1 MCQRAELA
9 AGKGCAIKA
18 LVVAICQ
25 TIMKTLLA
33 ILASVAVVTFTG
45 CKPASSSHSHSHG
58 GHHHEPPHGGTAI
71 DLGDEDAHLE
81 FVHDAPAGKLTC
93 YVLKPHMSGFQ
104 RITQE
109 TIELT
114 AQVAGKAAPLTLKAV
129 ANAATGEKPGDTS
142 QFEAQADWLKAAMS
156 FDVELKAI
164 NVRGKD
170 YTALKF
176 NIPKGAAPEAV
187 KK

>member
-1 MCQRAELA
+1 M
-9 AGKGCAIKA
+9 
-18 LVVAICQ
+18 
-25 TIMKTLLA
+25 MKTLFALFAVLSLA
-33 ILASVAVVTFTG
+33 TFTA
-45 CKPASSSHSHSHG
+45 CKPSGSHSHGHG

-81 FVHDAPAGKLTC
+81 FVLDAAAGKLTC

-109 TIELT
+109 AIELA
-114 AQVAGKAAPLTLKAV
+114 AQVNGKAEPLTLKAV
-129 ANAATGEKPGDTS
+129 ANAATGEKAGDTS
-142 QFEAQADWLKAAMS
+142 QFEAQADWLKTAKS

-164 NVRGKD
+164 QVRGKD

-176 NIPKGAAPEAV
+176 NFPKGTAPEAV

>member
-1 MCQRAELA
+1 
-9 AGKGCAIKA
+9 
-18 LVVAICQ
+18 
-25 TIMKTLLA
+25 MKTLLA
-33 ILASVAVVTFTG
+33 FFASVAVVALTA
-45 CKPASSSHSHSHG
+45 CKPAGSSHSHSHG

-81 FVHDAPAGKLTC
+81 FVLEAATGKLTC

-104 RITQE
+104 RLTQE
-109 TIELT
+109 AIELT
-114 AQVAGKAAPLTLKAV
+114 AQVNGKAETLTLKAV

-142 QFEAQADWLKAAMS
+142 QFEAQADWLKTAKS
-156 FDVELKAI
+156 FDVELKAVQ
-164 NVRGKD
+164 VRGKD

-176 NIPKGAAPEAV
+176 NFPKGAAPEAV

>member
-1 MCQRAELA
+1 M
-9 AGKGCAIKA
+9 
-18 LVVAICQ
+18 
-25 TIMKTLLA
+25 MKTLFAIFAALSLA
-33 ILASVAVVTFTG
+33 AVTG
-45 CKPASSSHSHSHG
+45 CKPSGSSSHSHSHG

-71 DLGDEDAHLE
+71 DLGDEEAHLE
-81 FVHDAPAGKLTC
+81 FVLDAAAGKLTC

-109 TIELT
+109 SLDLATT
-114 AQVAGKAAPLTLKAV
+114 VGGKAETLTLKAV
-129 ANAATGEKPGDTS
+129 TNAATGEKAGDTS
-142 QFEAQADWLKAAMS
+142 QFEAQADWLKTAKS
-156 FDVELKAI
+156 FDAELKAI

-176 NIPKGAAPEAV
+176 NFPKGSAPEAV

>member
-1 MCQRAELA
+1 M
-9 AGKGCAIKA
+9 
-18 LVVAICQ
+18 
-25 TIMKTLLA
+25 MKTLFALFAVLSLA
-33 ILASVAVVTFTG
+33 TFTG
-45 CKPASSSHSHSHG
+45 CKPSGSHSHSHG

-81 FVHDAPAGKLTC
+81 FVLDAAAGKLTC

-109 TIELT
+109 AIELA
-114 AQVAGKAAPLTLKAV
+114 AQVNGKAEPLTLKAV
-129 ANAATGEKPGDTS
+129 ANAATGEKAGDTS
-142 QFEAQADWLKAAMS
+142 QFEVQADWLKTAKA

-164 NVRGKD
+164 QVRGKD
-170 YTALKF
+170 YTTLKF
-176 NIPKGAAPEAV
+176 NFPKGAAPEAV

>member
-1 MCQRAELA
+1 M
-9 AGKGCAIKA
+9 
-18 LVVAICQ
+18 
-25 TIMKTLLA
+25 MKTLFALFAVLSLA
-33 ILASVAVVTFTG
+33 TFTA
-45 CKPASSSHSHSHG
+45 CKPSGSHSHGHG

-81 FVHDAPAGKLTC
+81 FVLDAAAGKLTC

-109 TIELT
+109 AIELA
-114 AQVAGKAAPLTLKAV
+114 AQVNGKAEPLTLKAV
-129 ANAATGEKPGDTS
+129 ANAATGEKAGDTS
-142 QFEAQADWLKAAMS
+142 QFEAQADWLKTAKS

-164 NVRGKD
+164 HVRGKD

-176 NIPKGAAPEAV
+176 NFPKGAAPEAV

>member
-1 MCQRAELA
+1 
-9 AGKGCAIKA
+9 
-18 LVVAICQ
+18 
-25 TIMKTLLA
+25 MKTLITLLA
-33 ILASVAVVTFTG
+33 AASLATFTACTPSG
-45 CKPASSSHSHSHG
+45 SSHGHSHG
-58 GHHHEPPHGGTAI
+58 GHHHEPPHGGMAI

-81 FVHDAPAGKLTC
+81 FVHDAAAGKLTA

-109 TIELT
+109 TLELT
-114 AQVAGKAAPLTLKAV
+114 AQVNGKPESLTLKAT
-129 ANAATGEKPGDTS
+129 ANNATGEKPGDSS
-142 QFEAQADWLKAAMS
+142 QFEAQADWLKSVKS
-156 FDVELKAI
+156 FDAELKSI

-176 NIPKGAAPEAV
+176 NFPKGAAPAAV

>member
-109 TIELT
+109 TLELAAT
-114 AQVAGKAAPLTLKAV
+114 VAGKPEMLTLTAV
-129 ANAATGEKPGDTS
+129 ANAATGEKAGDTS
-142 QFEAQADWLKAAMS
+142 QFEAQADWLKTAKS
-156 FDVELKAI
+156 FDAELKKI
-164 NVRGKD
+164 GVRGKD

-176 NIPKGAAPEAV
+176 NFPKGSADAGV
-187 KK
+187 HK